1 MVLWLVVCF
10 EDKSNNNKNKRNIF
24 VCLMCSA
31 NVCTDMRMVGCVS
44 GPQPKVKGASTAV
57 LLLSCATADCEYG
70 GLLKFCWHLR
80 KHGKGGD
87 DD

>member
-1 MVLWLVVCF
+1 MVLWLVVCI
-10 EDKSNNNKNKRNIF
+10 EDKSNKNKNKRNIF
-24 VCLMCSA
+24 VRLMCSA

-44 GPQPKVKGASTAV
+44 GPQPKVTGASTAV

-70 GLLKFCWHLR
+70 FCWHLR

>member
-1 MVLWLVVCF
+1 MLIPQTGVMCAMDGVVANDLVMCF

-57 LLLSCATADCEYG
+57 LLLSCATADCEY
-70 GLLKFCWHLR
+70 
-80 KHGKGGD
+80 
-87 DD
+87 